1 MIDDRPPHQIPPHQM
16 PPTWTQGA
24 ASESRWRRGSD
35 RALHRFLGGS
45 PVAVLLKLVVVSLL
59 VGVLLMWLNIR
70 PLDVFRILSDLG
82 ERLWA
87 LGLDGL
93 REFGTYIVAGGAIV
107 VPLWL
112 LSRVLSYRGPR

>member
-1 MIDDRPPHQIPPHQM
+1 MIDDRPPNQV

-24 ASESRWRRGSD
+24 ASDPRWRGSD

-45 PVAVLLKLVVVSLL
+45 PFAVLVKLVVVSLL
-59 VGVLLMWLNIR
+59 VGVLFMWLNIR
-70 PLDVFRILSDLG
+70 PLDVLTILSDLFA
-82 ERLWA
+82 RAWA
-87 LGLDGL
+87 LGLDGV

-112 LSRVLSYRGPR
+112 LGRVLSYRSPR

>member
-1 MIDDRPPHQIPPHQM
+1 MIDDRPPNQV

-24 ASESRWRRGSD
+24 ASDPRRGGSN

-45 PVAVLLKLVVVSLL
+45 PLAVLVKLVVVSLL
-59 VGVLLMWLNIR
+59 VGVVLMWLNIR
-70 PLDVFRILSDLG
+70 PLDVFAILSDLVA
-82 ERLWA
+82 RVWA
-87 LGLDGL
+87 LGLDGV

-112 LSRVLSYRGPR
+112 LSRVLSFRPPR

>member
-1 MIDDRPPHQIPPHQM
+1 MIDDRPPNQI
-16 PPTWTQGA
+16 PPTWTHGA
-24 ASESRWRRGSD
+24 AEPRWRQRSD
-35 RALHRFLGGS
+35 RPLHRFLGGS
-45 PVAVLLKLVVVSLL
+45 PLAVLVKLLVVSLL

-70 PLDVFRILSDLG
+70 PLDVFRILSDLAN
-82 ERLWA
+82 RLWA
-87 LGLDGL
+87 LGLDGV